1 MRIRPASTFALGL
14 ATLLA
19 VSACGEKAR
28 GGNPTTRTGS
38 SAVAVTQIDL
48 GRSLN
53 PDLTIKDNTDSFK
66 PSDVIYASV
75 ETKGSGSAMIG
86 ARWTDANNQ
95 MIDDASR
102 TIQAGDDPVRT
113 EFHISKPD
121 GWPVGKYKVTVF
133 VNGTEAG
140 TKEFEVKR

>member
-1 MRIRPASTFALGL
+1 MRTRLASTFALGV
-14 ATLLA
+14 AALLA
-19 VSACGEKAR
+19 VTACGEKAR

-38 SAVAVTQIDL
+38 RTVAVTQIDL

-53 PDLTIKDNTDSFK
+53 SDLTINDNTDTFR
-66 PSDVIYASV
+66 PTDVIYASI
-75 ETKGSGSAMIG
+75 ETKGPGSATL
-86 ARWTDANNQ
+86 AVRWTDANNRL
-95 MIDDASR
+95 IDETSR
-102 TIQAGDDPVRT
+102 AISPTDEAART

-121 GWPVGKYKVTVF
+121 GWPEGKYKVTVL